1 MFKTMKNIWHVQD
14 LRNRILFTLFVFII
28 FRIGSFVPVPGV
40 NASVFENMSGA
51 GSELFGLLNTFS
63 GGALH
68 NFSIFALGIMPYIT
82 ASIIVQLLSMDVI
95 PKFAEWAKQGEHGK
109 KKMAQVTRY
118 GTVVLAIIQ
127 AFATS
132 IGFNRMY
139 NVEMVPNAT
148 FADYL
153 VIAIVLTAGTSFL
166 MWLGEQ
172 ITEKGIGN
180 GISLIIF
187 AGIVAGIPGHIQSI
201 AQSEFIVEGQT
212 FMNVMKSIAIVLVC
226 VLIVIGV
233 IYIQQAIRKIPV
245 QYAKRVVGN
254 KMYGGQNTH
263 IPLKINAAGV
273 IPVIF
278 AVSLLQFPVV
288 IASFWAT
295 QPWARW
301 ISSNL
306 SHDRPLGMVLYV
318 VMIIGFTFFYTFVQ
332 MNPQQMADNMKKNGG
347 YIPGIRPGKTT
358 ATYLTR
364 VLTRLTMTGAIFL
377 AAISILPVGLGALA
391 NLPRTV
397 QIGGTSILIVIGVAL
412 DTMKT
417 VESQL
422 IKRHYKGFINK

>member
-1 MFKTMKNIWHVQD
+1 MFKTIKNIWHVQD
-14 LRNRILFTLFVFII
+14 LRTRILFTLFI
-28 FRIGSFVPVPGV
+28 FLIYRIGSFVPVPGV
-40 NASVFENMSGA
+40 NASVFQTVNESGNN
-51 GSELFGLLNTFS
+51 LLGLLNTFS
-63 GGALH
+63 GGALA

-82 ASIIVQLLSMDVI
+82 ASIIVQLLSMDVV

-118 GTVVLAIIQ
+118 GTVVLAIVQ

-132 IGFNRMY
+132 IGFNRLY
-139 NVEMVPNAT
+139 GTQMVPNAT

-172 ITEKGIGN
+172 ITDKGIGN

-187 AGIVAGIPGHIQSI
+187 AGIVASFPTHITTI
-201 AQSEFIVEGQT
+201 AKSEFIVEGQA
-212 FMNVMKSIAIVLVC
+212 FMNVVKSIAILLVC

-233 IYIQQAIRKIPV
+233 IYIQQAVRKIPV

-288 IASFWAT
+288 IASFWSTHA
-295 QPWARW
+295 WAQW
-301 ISSNL
+301 VTHNL
-306 SHDRPLGMVLYV
+306 STSAPLGIVLYV

-332 MNPQQMADNMKKNGG
+332 MNPQQMAENMKKNGG
-347 YIPGIRPGKTT
+347 YIPGIRPGKATE
-358 ATYLTR
+358 TYLIR
-364 VLTRLTMTGAIFL
+364 VLTRLTMTGSLFL
-377 AAISILPVGLGALA
+377 AAISILPMGLGALA

-397 QIGGTSILIVIGVAL
+397 LIGGTSILIVIGVAL

-417 VESQL
+417 IEGQL